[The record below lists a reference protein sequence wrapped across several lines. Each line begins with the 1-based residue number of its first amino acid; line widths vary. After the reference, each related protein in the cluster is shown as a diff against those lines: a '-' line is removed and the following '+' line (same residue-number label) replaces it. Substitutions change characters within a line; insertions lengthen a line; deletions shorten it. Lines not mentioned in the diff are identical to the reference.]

1 MPQFLKKDSNLL
13 IRLFNRL
20 KVFSGHPAVFVPRMI
35 CMNGIEKNHSRVV
48 AVFLDELESL
58 MVIGSIGVVCQV
70 LDFIQVFFVERIGK
84 RFPIIVKSCFA
95 GRLAFF
101 SGPGIRRD
109 NIRLRLSV
117 RRGRRN
123 LPTSS
128 YY

>member
-1 MPQFLKKDSNLL
+1 
-13 IRLFNRL
+13 
-20 KVFSGHPAVFVPRMI
+20 
-35 CMNGIEKNHSRVV
+35 MNGIEKNHSRVV

-123 LPTSS
+123 LPASS
-128 YY
+128 FY

>member
-1 MPQFLKKDSNLL
+1 
-13 IRLFNRL
+13 
-20 KVFSGHPAVFVPRMI
+20 MI

-84 RFPIIVKSCFA
+84 RFPIIVKSCFS

-101 SGPGIRRD
+101 QGLEYGGIISVFISPYGVVGGFCRRPVIIED
-109 NIRLRLSV
+109 SVLLRAAA
-117 RRGRRN
+117 G
-123 LPTSS
+123 
-128 YY
+128 

>member
-1 MPQFLKKDSNLL
+1 
-13 IRLFNRL
+13 
-20 KVFSGHPAVFVPRMI
+20 
-35 CMNGIEKNHSRVV
+35 MNGIEKNHSRVV

-101 SGPGIRRD
+101 QGLEYGGIISVFVSPYGGEFAGVQLLLKTPCCSGP
-109 NIRLRLSV
+109 
-117 RRGRRN
+117 
-123 LPTSS
+123 LPVK
-128 YY
+128 

>member
-1 MPQFLKKDSNLL
+1 
-13 IRLFNRL
+13 
-20 KVFSGHPAVFVPRMI
+20 MI

-84 RFPIIVKSCFA
+84 RFPII
-95 GRLAFF
+95 
-101 SGPGIRRD
+101 GPGIRRD

-123 LPTSS
+123 LPASS